1 MLLTWRWSSRS
12 CRSSRLRSNVL
23 VRAAATGELRPI
35 EKRLDAVP
43 VSPKLAEFIR
53 RVRSDGTFAR
63 AVDEIGREAPD
74 LATT

>member
-1 MLLTWRWSSRS
+1 MAVERPVVSQFEATVERARA
-12 CRSSRLRSNVL
+12 
-23 VRAAATGELRPI
+23 RAAATGEHRPI

-43 VSPKLAEFIR
+43 VLPKLAEFVR

-74 LATT
+74 LAST

>member
-1 MLLTWRWSSRS
+1 MAVEQPVESQLEATVERARA
-12 CRSSRLRSNVL
+12 
-23 VRAAATGELRPI
+23 RAAATEELRPI
-35 EKRLDAVP
+35 EERLDAVP
-43 VSPKLAEFIR
+43 VSPKLAELVR